1 MNIQRKLHYFIKK
14 ELTPYNITVFCIGIL
29 FIIADIVYFSMNS
42 FRLQQLL
49 INNQFEFLF
58 LLLTGFFLYGFK
70 YDILNVP
77 VTFNAFIIYTSNIV
91 LYIDKNMENGQ
102 LNFNSHVIVLIVFFI
117 FTYFL
122 IQLLLY
128 IVFRKITI
136 NKAAIILVR
145 MILWTTEIVVF
156 NFFIYKLHI
165 DMAALH
171 LRDVLWLL
179 MLVVIHNLIK
189 IMFQLFE
196 RSLQRKYMD
205 FAQMAVSFVMTDS
218 IFMLFAIL
226 LGSIYSKIAI
236 LHLSFFIAFLA
247 IVISIVRYITNKNS
261 QNLAFFKIISFI
273 DRRGAKDVFV
283 PEYPFY
289 PSEKADLS
297 FVFRNEIYYLDFVM
311 IKFDN
316 PESAAQFVSSR
327 SIIRSSIFC
336 FLDSKNDTVCSI
348 LPDTKYDY
356 RKQIA
361 RLQADLE
368 KKFEQGWTIAHCGVR
383 KRFWHLIDTEYI
395 FKVLNHKL
403 NPIRLSKSAVKPTKE
418 IIEVDQKYIFS

>member
-1 MNIQRKLHYFIKK
+1 MNIQRKLHFFLKK
-14 ELTPYNITVFCIGIL
+14 ELTPYNVTVFCIGIL
-29 FIIADIVYFSMNS
+29 FIIADIVYFSVNS
-42 FRLQQLL
+42 FRLQTLL

-77 VTFNAFIIYTSNIV
+77 VTFNAFIIYTANIV

-102 LNFNSHVIVLIVFFI
+102 LTFNSHVIVLIVFFI
-117 FTYFL
+117 FTYFI
-122 IQLLLY
+122 IQMLLY

-136 NKAAIILVR
+136 YKAAIILVR
-145 MILWTTEIVVF
+145 IILWTTEIVVF

-165 DMAALH
+165 DMAELH
-171 LRDVLWLL
+171 LHDVMWLL

-196 RSLQRKYMD
+196 RSLQRKYMN
-205 FAQMAVSFVMTDS
+205 FFNMALSFVMTDS

-226 LGSIYSKIAI
+226 LGSIYSKIEI

-261 QNLAFFKIISFI
+261 QNLTFFKIISFI
-273 DRRGAKDVFV
+273 DRRSAKDFFV
-283 PEYPFY
+283 PEYAFY
-289 PSEKADLS
+289 PSEKADLTYI
-297 FVFRNEIYYLDFVM
+297 FRNEIYYLDFVM

-316 PESAAQFVSSR
+316 PEAASQFVSSR
-327 SIIRSSIFC
+327 TSLRSSIFC

-348 LPDTKYDY
+348 LPDTKYDFH
-356 RKQIA
+356 KQIN
-361 RLQADLE
+361 RLKSDIE
-368 KKFEQGWTIAHCGVR
+368 KKTDSGWTLAHCGVR

-403 NPIRLSKSAVKPTKE
+403 NPIRLGKAAKKPLPQ